1 MAVALAVY
9 ELATNATKYGALGE
23 HGGLVK
29 IRTEAQGDD
38 LVLEWHEEDG
48 PAVAGEPE
56 RSGFGTVLSEISI
69 RDQLGGE
76 LVREWDSSGLRVR
89 IRVPRAN
96 LERRAG

>member
-1 MAVALAVY
+1 M
-9 ELATNATKYGALGE
+9 
-23 HGGLVK
+23 LVWK
-29 IRTEAQGDD
+29 
-38 LVLEWHEEDG
+38 EEDG

-56 RSGFGTVLSEISI
+56 RSGFGTMLSEISI

-76 LVREWDSSGLRVR
+76 LVRDWDSAGLRVR